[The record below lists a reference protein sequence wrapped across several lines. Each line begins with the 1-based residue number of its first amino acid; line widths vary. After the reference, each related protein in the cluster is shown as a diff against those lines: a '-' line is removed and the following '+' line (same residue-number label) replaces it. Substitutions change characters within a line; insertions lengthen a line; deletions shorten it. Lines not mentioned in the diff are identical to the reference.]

1 VLGVEVMERMKRV
14 LGGDHP
20 YTLKSMLSLAAT
32 YRDLGRLHDAEGLE
46 AVVEENR
53 NRRDGS

>member
-1 VLGVEVMERMKRV
+1 MEVMERMKRV